1 MEDGFFQSSYISKM
15 NTFLLIRITFEG
27 KKSVLARII
36 MEFPISKVLSRVKKA
51 VRGFRVPSVMVISQ
65 KNDPFAVL
73 VSCIISLRTRDEV
86 TEPASARLFKLAK
99 TPAQLMKLSNAK
111 IEKAIYPAAFFRNKA
126 QSLKELCKDL
136 VENYDEKVPDKLEEL
151 LKLKGVGRKTANL
164 TLTLGHDK
172 PGICVDIHVHR
183 ISNRWGYVKTK
194 TPDVTE
200 MVLREKLP
208 RRYWKGY
215 NDLLV
220 TFGQNICKPVS
231 PFCASCAIA
240 GNCPKVGVTTTRRG
254 PTSNS

>member
-1 MEDGFFQSSYISKM
+1 MGFPVS
-15 NTFLLIRITFEG
+15 E
-27 KKSVLARII
+27 VLA
-36 MEFPISKVLSRVKKA
+36 KVKKA
-51 VRGFRVPSVMVISQ
+51 VQGCRVPSLTIISQ

-86 TEPASARLFKLAK
+86 TYPASARLLKLAK

-111 IEKAIYPAAFFRNKA
+111 LEQAIYPAAFFRNKS
-126 QSLKELCKDL
+126 QSIKELCKDL
-136 VENYDEKVPDKLEEL
+136 VDNYEGRVPDKLEEL

-164 TLTLGHDK
+164 TLILGYNK

-194 TPDVTE
+194 SPNETE
-200 MVLREKLP
+200 MALRDKLP
-208 RRYWKGY
+208 KCYWKGY

-231 PFCASCAIA
+231 PFCGSCPIA
-240 GNCPKVGVTTTRRG
+240 EICPKIDVSKYRT
-254 PTSNS
+254 

>member
-1 MEDGFFQSSYISKM
+1 MGFPVS
-15 NTFLLIRITFEG
+15 E
-27 KKSVLARII
+27 VLA
-36 MEFPISKVLSRVKKA
+36 KVKKA
-51 VRGFRVPSVMVISQ
+51 VQGCRVPSLTIISQ

-86 TEPASARLFKLAK
+86 TYPASARLLKLAK

-111 IEKAIYPAAFFRNKA
+111 LEQAIYPAAFFRNKS
-126 QSLKELCKDL
+126 QSIKELCKDL
-136 VENYDEKVPDKLEEL
+136 VDNYEGRVPDKLEEL

-164 TLTLGHDK
+164 TLILGYNK

-194 TPDVTE
+194 SPNETE
-200 MVLREKLP
+200 MALRDKLP
-208 RRYWKGY
+208 KCYWKGY

-231 PFCASCAIA
+231 PFCGSCAIA
-240 GNCPKVGVTTTRRG
+240 EICPKIDVSKYRT
-254 PTSNS
+254 

>member
-1 MEDGFFQSSYISKM
+1 MGFPVS
-15 NTFLLIRITFEG
+15 E
-27 KKSVLARII
+27 VLA
-36 MEFPISKVLSRVKKA
+36 KVKKA
-51 VRGFRVPSVMVISQ
+51 VRGCRIPSVTVISQ

-86 TEPASARLFKLAK
+86 TDPASARLLKLAK

-111 IEKAIYPAAFFRNKA
+111 LEQAIYPAAFFRNKS
-126 QSLKELCKDL
+126 QSIKELCKDL
-136 VENYDEKVPDKLEEL
+136 VDNYEGRVPDKLEEL

-164 TLTLGHDK
+164 TLILGHNK

-194 TPDVTE
+194 SPNETE
-200 MVLREKLP
+200 MALRDKLP
-208 RRYWKGY
+208 KCYWKGY

-231 PFCASCAIA
+231 PFCGSCPIA
-240 GNCPKVGVTTTRRG
+240 GICPKIDVSKYRT
-254 PTSNS
+254 